1 MKAADVRTKMEELK
15 RVIQTADHDVRA
27 GKKVDLSGL
36 DSKVALICTKAVALP
51 PSDAMD
57 IQPLMADLI
66 GELEHLT
73 QSLQDYRDTLK
84 G

>member
-1 MKAADVRTKMEELK
+1 MKPTEIRARMEDLK
-15 RVIQTADHDVRA
+15 RVIQAADHDVRT
-27 GKKVDLSGL
+27 GKRVDLSGL
-36 DSKVALICTKAVALP
+36 DSKVALICTKAIALP
-51 PSDAMD
+51 PSDAME

-84 G
+84 R